1 MWLRKKEKM
10 LKRFVRFHSANK
22 TDNYNRV
29 GGKGK
34 YTDSECIPYR
44 EPTRLA
50 LGLNMGKTEQS
61 RMSSFTK
68 MVTPFTRWRILKK
81 EQDYHFSMSKFHA
94 PT

>member
-1 MWLRKKEKM
+1 MEGWSRVPAIKLG
-10 LKRFVRFHSANK
+10 
-22 TDNYNRV
+22 RV

-68 MVTPFTRWRILKK
+68 MVTPFTR
-81 EQDYHFSMSKFHA
+81 
-94 PT
+94 